1 MINSIF
7 NLKQKLYF
15 YKMSSQLHSLLN
27 NIDSR
32 LQNGGTRSNFYE
44 TRVKQDLQFFKDQKY
59 AQSEF
64 QRFPTDP
71 YLSKISS
78 LQGSNLPLNTT
89 TNFISNQTT
98 DAEIRKM
105 IEREMEPY
113 LFKMKNELALTM
125 ENYRKEMEEYTHLKP
140 ELQLLKENLEANKK
154 ACQLNQD
161 ENDKKFINFTQK
173 YTSNAKQI
181 EDLKQNVNDLK
192 KNYNSIEN
200 MYTTFNLKMPD
211 IELLNEKLAYF
222 DLNSEKYYKDI
233 ENNINKNL
241 DTKLNLIQSQ
251 IDNIKETN
259 KEMGSSITTLK
270 LSNQNINSD
279 IEQVQSSQK
288 EVLTALNKQNISFNN
303 LSGNCNNT
311 INQIEKYKITINA
324 LEEKLS
330 TLYQGVNSQNE
341 NITTLQLGF
350 TTLSNEF
357 TSATMKQND
366 INDKV
371 EQIKSNCTSMTS
383 SIITN
388 GTAIKTIN
396 EKISKINS
404 KLSEYED
411 KNNAGNLNLLNEKIA
426 KLQMN
431 IDELGDF
438 SNGKFASLNNKV
450 SELSLALS
458 ELINGNIKP
467 KSSNSER
474 IDYIPPGNFDT
485 FRTGQA
491 KYNDNFLKALETL
504 TKEVSTLKKDV
515 NAYDDNFE
523 KIQENFIKLNNQID
537 KISSLE
543 KNVKLF
549 PELIDN
555 LSKNHN
561 ILKNDVEKNFK
572 VINEWEDKLNTN
584 INQTIEDLK
593 NEIDRK
599 IETEKIANTINTGH
613 NIDSSSYRSS
623 RPSEILNKVL
633 LLENNIKKQQF
644 TIDNLNKRF
653 ADKIAFEKH
662 IEKFEKNESVL
673 NDLDHY
679 IENKIL
685 SMFDESENNNKPST
699 FSKRNV
705 VSDRNIISDRQ
716 ITKAIPIPEPKQEQD
731 LPQDVYIANYPQG
744 TISNTIRNGNI
755 LEGYPRQR
763 EGDSEYFV
771 IDGIAPKKIF
781 KSDTNNIEKRLPIFG
796 NTEKIMKNNLYNE
809 LDGTNLTT
817 KKNQFDEGFLESMI
831 MPSKN
836 EPIIIEGEYEA
847 ENENDNE
854 TSNNYGGFDHDVVED
869 NKRESFNAYNSGT
882 FKQDDDIDNIL
893 KGAGIQM
900 NQNQSSQVHEKKET
914 IESNFD
920 DDDDF
925 DS

>member
-1 MINSIF
+1 M
-7 NLKQKLYF
+7 
-15 YKMSSQLHSLLN
+15 
-27 NIDSR
+27 
-32 LQNGGTRSNFYE
+32 
-44 TRVKQDLQFFKDQKY
+44 
-59 AQSEF
+59 
-64 QRFPTDP
+64 
-71 YLSKISS
+71 
-78 LQGSNLPLNTT
+78 
-89 TNFISNQTT
+89 
-98 DAEIRKM
+98 
-105 IEREMEPY
+105 
-113 LFKMKNELALTM
+113 
-125 ENYRKEMEEYTHLKP
+125 
-140 ELQLLKENLEANKK
+140 
-154 ACQLNQD
+154 
-161 ENDKKFINFTQK
+161 
-173 YTSNAKQI
+173 
-181 EDLKQNVNDLK
+181 
-192 KNYNSIEN
+192 
-200 MYTTFNLKMPD
+200 
-211 IELLNEKLAYF
+211 
-222 DLNSEKYYKDI
+222 
-233 ENNINKNL
+233 
-241 DTKLNLIQSQ
+241 
-251 IDNIKETN
+251 
-259 KEMGSSITTLK
+259 
-270 LSNQNINSD
+270 
-279 IEQVQSSQK
+279 
-288 EVLTALNKQNISFNN
+288 
-303 LSGNCNNT
+303 
-311 INQIEKYKITINA
+311 
-324 LEEKLS
+324 
-330 TLYQGVNSQNE
+330 
-341 NITTLQLGF
+341 
-350 TTLSNEF
+350 
-357 TSATMKQND
+357 
-366 INDKV
+366 
-371 EQIKSNCTSMTS
+371 
-383 SIITN
+383 
-388 GTAIKTIN
+388 
-396 EKISKINS
+396 
-404 KLSEYED
+404 
-411 KNNAGNLNLLNEKIA
+411 
-426 KLQMN
+426 
-431 IDELGDF
+431 
-438 SNGKFASLNNKV
+438 
-450 SELSLALS
+450 
-458 ELINGNIKP
+458 
-467 KSSNSER
+467 
-474 IDYIPPGNFDT
+474 
-485 FRTGQA
+485 
-491 KYNDNFLKALETL
+491 
-504 TKEVSTLKKDV
+504 
-515 NAYDDNFE
+515 
-523 KIQENFIKLNNQID
+523 NNQID

-854 TSNNYGGFDHDVVED
+854 TSNNYGGFEHDVVED